1 MKNPN
6 DRSFT
11 DRQSNSQNAKK
22 ALLERFKARPGP
34 DDPIMQQR
42 RAEREAISQARAAR
56 EAEKA
61 AARAEAERLAAIEQ
75 ARLEEEERQA
85 EIQREIARKAE
96 QAKRD
101 AERPRKVLLEAVQ
114 YAQMRAAGKGGRR

>member
-1 MKNPN
+1 MQKPN
-6 DRSFT
+6 DSSFS
-11 DRQSNSQNAKK
+11 DRQSSSAAAKK

-42 RAEREAISQARAAR
+42 RAEREAVAAARAAR

-61 AARAEAERLAAIEQ
+61 AARAEAERLAEIE
-75 ARLEEEERQA
+75 RLRLVEEERLA
-85 EIQREIARKAE
+85 EIAREVERKAE

-114 YAQMRAAGKGGRR
+114 YAQMRAAGKGRR

>member
-11 DRQSNSQNAKK
+11 DRQANSANAKK
-22 ALLERFKARPGP
+22 ALLERFQARPKA

-42 RAEREAISQARAAR
+42 RAERQAIADARAVR
-56 EAEKA
+56 DAEKA
-61 AARAEAERLAAIEQ
+61 AARAEAERLAAIERAAQ
-75 ARLEEEERQA
+75 EEAERQA
-85 EIQREIARKAE
+85 ELVREAARKAE

-114 YAQMRAAGKGGRR
+114 YMQMRAAGKGRR

>member
-1 MKNPN
+1 LKNPN

-11 DRQSNSQNAKK
+11 DRQANSAAAKQ

-42 RAEREAISQARAAR
+42 RAERQAIADARAVR
-56 EAEKA
+56 DAEKA
-61 AARAEAERLAAIEQ
+61 AARVEAERLAAIEA
-75 ARLEEEERQA
+75 ARLAEEERLA
-85 EIQREIARKAE
+85 EIAREVARKAE
-96 QAKRD
+96 QARRD

-114 YAQMRAAGKGGRR
+114 YAQMRAAGKGRR

>member
-1 MKNPN
+1 LKNPN

-11 DRQSNSQNAKK
+11 DRQTNSANAKK

-42 RAEREAISQARAAR
+42 RAERQAVAEARAAR
-56 EAEKA
+56 DAEKA
-61 AARAEAERLAAIEQ
+61 AARVEAERLAAIERAAQ
-75 ARLEEEERQA
+75 EEAERQA
-85 EIQREIARKAE
+85 ELLREAARKAE

-114 YAQMRAAGKGGRR
+114 YAQMRAAGKGRR

>member
-1 MKNPN
+1 LKNPN

-11 DRQSNSQNAKK
+11 DRKANSSAAKQ

-42 RAEREAISQARAAR
+42 RAERQAIADARAVR
-56 EAEKA
+56 DAEKA
-61 AARAEAERLAAIEQ
+61 AARAEAERLAVIEA
-75 ARLEEEERQA
+75 ARLAEEERLA
-85 EIQREIARKAE
+85 EIAREVARKAE
-96 QAKRD
+96 QARRD

-114 YAQMRAAGKGGRR
+114 YAQLRAAGKGRR

>member
-1 MKNPN
+1 MKNPT

-11 DRQSNSQNAKK
+11 DRQANSSAAKQ

-42 RAEREAISQARAAR
+42 RAERQAIADARAVR
-56 EAEKA
+56 DAEKA
-61 AARAEAERLAAIEQ
+61 AARVEAERLAAIEA
-75 ARLEEEERQA
+75 ARLAEEERLA
-85 EIQREIARKAE
+85 EIAREVERKAE
-96 QAKRD
+96 QARRD

-114 YAQMRAAGKGGRR
+114 YAQMRAAGKGRR

>member
-1 MKNPN
+1 LKNPN

-11 DRQSNSQNAKK
+11 DRKANSAAAKQ

-42 RAEREAISQARAAR
+42 RAERQAIADARAVR
-56 EAEKA
+56 DAEKA
-61 AARAEAERLAAIEQ
+61 AARVEAERLAAIEA
-75 ARLEEEERQA
+75 ARLAEEERLA
-85 EIQREIARKAE
+85 EIAREVARKAE
-96 QAKRD
+96 QARRD

-114 YAQMRAAGKGGRR
+114 YAQLRAAGKGRR

>member
-6 DRSFT
+6 DRSFA
-11 DRQSNSQNAKK
+11 DRQSNSANAKK

-34 DDPIMQQR
+34 DDPVMQQR
-42 RAEREAISQARAAR
+42 RAEREAIAAARAER

-61 AARAEAERLAAIEQ
+61 AMRAEQERLAAIER
-75 ARLEEEERQA
+75 ARIEEEERLA
-85 EIQREIARKAE
+85 EIAREVARKAE

-114 YAQMRAAGKGGRR
+114 YMQLRGAGKRR

>member
-11 DRQSNSQNAKK
+11 DRQSNSANAKK
-22 ALLERFKARPGP
+22 ALLERFKARPKA
-34 DDPIMQQR
+34 DDPVMVQR
-42 RAEREAISQARAAR
+42 REEREAIAAARAEREAEKAKIRAEKERLEAIERARIEEEKRQEELAR
-56 EAEKA
+56 EV
-61 AARAEAERLAAIEQ
+61 
-75 ARLEEEERQA
+75 
-85 EIQREIARKAE
+85 ARKAE

-114 YAQMRAAGKGGRR
+114 YMQMRTAGKRR

>member
-11 DRQSNSQNAKK
+11 DRQANSAAAKQ
-22 ALLERFKARPGP
+22 ALLARFKARPGP

-42 RAEREAISQARAAR
+42 RAERQAIAEARAAR

-61 AARAEAERLAAIEQ
+61 AARAEAERLAAIEA
-75 ARLEEEERQA
+75 ARIAEEKRIEEERLEA
-85 EIQREIARKAE
+85 ERKAE
-96 QAKRD
+96 QARRD

-114 YAQMRAAGKGGRR
+114 YAQMRAAGKTRR

>member
-1 MKNPN
+1 MKNPT

-11 DRQSNSQNAKK
+11 DRQANSAAAKQ

-42 RAEREAISQARAAR
+42 RAERQAVAEARAAR

-61 AARAEAERLAAIEQ
+61 AARAEAERLAAIER
-75 ARLEEEERQA
+75 ARLEEEERLA
-85 EIQREIARKAE
+85 EIEREIARKAE
-96 QAKRD
+96 QARRD

-114 YAQMRAAGKGGRR
+114 YAQMRAAGKGRR

>member
-11 DRQSNSQNAKK
+11 DRQSNSAAAKK

-42 RAEREAISQARAAR
+42 REEREAI
-56 EAEKA
+56 A
-61 AARAEAERLAAIEQ
+61 AARAEREAAKAAIKAEEERLAAIER
-75 ARLEEEERQA
+75 ARIEEEERQA
-85 EIQREIARKAE
+85 ERAREAERKAE
-96 QAKRD
+96 KAKRD
-101 AERPRKVLLEAVQ
+101 AERPRQVFLEAVQ
-114 YAQMRAAGKGGRR
+114 YAQMRAAGKGRR

>member
-1 MKNPN
+1 MKKPN
-6 DRSFT
+6 DSSFA
-11 DRQSNSQNAKK
+11 DRQSSSAAAKK

-42 RAEREAISQARAAR
+42 RAEREAVAAARAAR

-61 AARAEAERLAAIEQ
+61 AIRAEAERLAEIE
-75 ARLEEEERQA
+75 RLRLVEEERLA
-85 EIQREIARKAE
+85 EIAREVERKAE
-96 QAKRD
+96 QARRD

-114 YAQMRAAGKGGRR
+114 YAQMRAAGKGRR

>member
-11 DRQSNSQNAKK
+11 DRQANSAAAKQ

-42 RAEREAISQARAAR
+42 RAEREAVAAARAAR
-56 EAEKA
+56 DAEKA
-61 AARAEAERLAAIEQ
+61 AARVEAERLAVIEA
-75 ARLEEEERQA
+75 ARLAEEERIA
-85 EIQREIARKAE
+85 EIAREVARKAE

-114 YAQMRAAGKGGRR
+114 YAQLRAAGKGRR

>member
-1 MKNPN
+1 MKNPT

-11 DRQSNSQNAKK
+11 DRQANSAAAKQ

-42 RAEREAISQARAAR
+42 RAERQAVADARAVR
-56 EAEKA
+56 DAEKA
-61 AARAEAERLAAIEQ
+61 AARVEAERLAAIEA
-75 ARLEEEERQA
+75 ARLAEEERLA
-85 EIQREIARKAE
+85 EIAREVERKAE
-96 QAKRD
+96 QARRD

-114 YAQMRAAGKGGRR
+114 YAQLRAAGKGRR

>member
-11 DRQSNSQNAKK
+11 DRQSNSANAKK

-34 DDPIMQQR
+34 DDPVVQQR
-42 RAEREAISQARAAR
+42 RAEREAIAAARAER

-61 AARAEAERLAAIEQ
+61 KIRAEQERLEA
-75 ARLEEEERQA
+75 LERERIAEEKRQ
-85 EIQREIARKAE
+85 
-96 QAKRD
+96 

-114 YAQMRAAGKGGRR
+114 YMQMRAAGKRR

>member
-1 MKNPN
+1 LFHSNHQSFA
-6 DRSFT
+6 DRRS
-11 DRQSNSQNAKK
+11 DSANAKK
-22 ALLERFKARPGP
+22 ALLERFKARPGT

-42 RAEREAISQARAAR
+42 RAERQAVAEARAIR

-61 AARAEAERLAAIEQ
+61 AARAEAERLALIER

-85 EIQREIARKAE
+85 ELAREAARQAE
-96 QAKRD
+96 QARRD

-114 YAQMRAAGKGGRR
+114 YAQMRAAGKRRR